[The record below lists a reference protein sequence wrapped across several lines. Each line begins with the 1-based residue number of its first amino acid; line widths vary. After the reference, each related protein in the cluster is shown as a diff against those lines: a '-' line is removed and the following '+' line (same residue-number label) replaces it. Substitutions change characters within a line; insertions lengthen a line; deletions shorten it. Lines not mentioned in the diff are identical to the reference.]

1 MILIN
6 QIFNNFYDEKKEKNN
21 IFLSDNDK
29 FLYIFF
35 LLIFF
40 IIINKFNINTNFIYS
55 LFIFSAII
63 YVIYI
68 YELNNNDEKLFFLN
82 TFLNNKS
89 YLITHK
95 SFINF
100 LYNIKDFDNNE
111 IYTNL
116 INNINLFL
124 KHYDEIKINKKNY
137 RIDIIKDISKNIFE
151 IYNSFI
157 FNISDELQEK
167 YQINMNILFKL
178 LNKHVDYIIIN
189 SNNNIDINNINNTS
203 ILDNKNDMF
212 YIYD

>member
-89 YLITHK
+89 YLNTHK

>member
-29 FLYIFF
+29 FFYIFF

-189 SNNNIDINNINNTS
+189 SNNNIDINNTS

>member
-68 YELNNNDEKLFFLN
+68 YKLNNNDEKLFFLN

>member
-68 YELNNNDEKLFFLN
+68 YKLNNNDEKLFFLN

-89 YLITHK
+89 YLNTHK